1 MNITE
6 LRNTK
11 TFLEDKIN
19 RMKDFE
25 ANVDVDNFIEDEK
38 IANSVQFDIASNVL
52 LERFDFI
59 GIVPLDNINYYCDVF
74 GKKIHIKY
82 PQVYAYLL
90 PEYNEFSGQWN
101 YEEKI
106 LFLKEVV
113 DYEWKVLKIL
123 ER

>member
-1 MNITE
+1 MAYRI
-6 LRNTK
+6 
-11 TFLEDKIN
+11 
-19 RMKDFE
+19 
-25 ANVDVDNFIEDEK
+25 IEDEK